1 MRAAETV
8 QMTLPGPNARPYT
21 PRRVARTKAE
31 PAARAADAAPG
42 GEPDGDA
49 RGVDE
54 ILDGLEAVVQQLES
68 GDLPLEEALAR
79 FEHGVRLARRGGQ
92 LLDAVEQRVERLL
105 AERDETVPF
114 SAEDER

>member
-1 MRAAETV
+1 MA
-8 QMTLPGPNARPYT
+8 LPGAKAHPYT
-21 PRRVARTKAE
+21 PRRVARTKAS
-31 PAARAADAAPG
+31 PPPRAADPAAG
-42 GEPDGDA
+42 AEPDGDA

-54 ILDGLEAVVQQLES
+54 ILEGLEAVVQQLES
-68 GDLPLEEALAR
+68 GELPLEEALAR

-92 LLDAVEQRVERLL
+92 LLDAVEQRVEKLL